1 MLLSQLI
8 ENFKNE
14 LEISNFKD
22 IEFNSI
28 QSDSRLVKNND
39 IFFALDGRTRKGLDF
54 VDKAIENGAKV
65 IVCNKNEDLTANYL
79 FEQNN

>member
-1 MLLSQLI
+1 MLLSKLI

-28 QSDSRLVKNND
+28 QSDSRLV
-39 IFFALDGRTRKGLDF
+39 
-54 VDKAIENGAKV
+54 
-65 IVCNKNEDLTANYL
+65 
-79 FEQNN
+79 